1 MHIVGFHVLKLCNSS
16 LASGNRLPMLCNRLP
31 EKKSLEAQ
39 LLIACSGY
47 GTHCVATVVRSLVK
61 ESTPF
66 LLFLV
71 DRDGGASNP

>member
-1 MHIVGFHVLKLCNSS
+1 MQKLCNSS

-31 EKKSLEAQ
+31 EKESLEAY

-47 GTHCVATVVRSLVK
+47 GTYCVATVVRSLVK

-71 DRDGGASNP
+71 DRDGSAINP

>member
-1 MHIVGFHVLKLCNSS
+1 
-16 LASGNRLPMLCNRLP
+16 MLCNRLP
-31 EKKSLEAQ
+31 EKKSLEAH

-47 GTHCVATVVRSLVK
+47 GTHCVATVVKSLVK

-71 DRDGGASNP
+71 DRDGSAINP

>member
-1 MHIVGFHVLKLCNSS
+1 VHFAGFHVLKLCNSS
-16 LASGNRLPMLCNRLP
+16 LASGNRLPRLCNRLP
-31 EKKSLEAQ
+31 EMKSLEAH

-47 GTHCVATVVRSLVK
+47 GTLCVAIVVRSLVK

-71 DRDGGASNP
+71 DRDGSATNP